1 MPEKNGMQ
9 TKQEKGKVKLP
20 GKHQRLER
28 ANSWTNAPNEYV
40 KKRLRSLFKQDISMV
55 QVFGETSKKHEKTH
69 LLYIWLR
76 GILQDHILR
85 QRDQHKEGH
94 KKCLGTRYF
103 LNLFCVGYV
112 GYVGYD
118 GYMTTMTWYGSMI
131 PC

>member
-28 ANSWTNAPNEYV
+28 ANSSTNAPNEYV
-40 KKRLRSLFKQDISMV
+40 KKRLQALFKPGHLHGASIWRNIE
-55 QVFGETSKKHEKTH
+55 ETTPT
-69 LLYIWLR
+69 LYIWLR

-94 KKCLGTRYF
+94 KKCLGTRYQV
-103 LNLFCVGYV
+103 L
-112 GYVGYD
+112 
-118 GYMTTMTWYGSMI
+118 S
-131 PC
+131 

>member
-1 MPEKNGMQ
+1 VPEKNGMQ

-28 ANSWTNAPNEYV
+28 ANSSTNAPNEYV
-40 KKRLRSLFKQDISMV
+40 KKRLQALFKQDISMA
-55 QVFGETSKKHEKTH
+55 QVFGETSKKPH

-94 KKCLGTRYF
+94 KKCLGTRLPGTF
-103 LNLFCVGYV
+103 LIFFCIGCRVCRICRV
-112 GYVGYD
+112 
-118 GYMTTMTWYGSMI
+118 
-131 PC
+131 